1 MQKANIKWDELGF
14 SYQYVD
20 NMYVSY
26 WKDGKWDE
34 GKIQDGDR
42 ISISI
47 GATALHYGQECF
59 EGLKAYSTK
68 DGEIQ
73 LFRPDMNAKRLQD
86 SCERL
91 LMPEIPV
98 EKFIDA
104 CKQVVKANEKY
115 VPPYGTGATYY
126 IRPFVIGCGDNIGV
140 GPAPEYLFC
149 IFGIPVGPYFKGGFK
164 PVSMTTAKYDRAAP
178 YGTGAA
184 KVGGNYAGSMLPHKL
199 ANEEGYTDCIYLDPA
214 THTKIEEAGAANFF
228 GITKDN
234 KFITP
239 DSPSILPS
247 ITRNSLLTVARE
259 YLGMEAIQE
268 DILIDEI
275 DKFTEVGA
283 CGTAAVIAPI
293 GCINYKGEDHVFY
306 SKEEAG
312 PVITKLY
319 ETLYGI
325 QFGDIKAPEGWIVK
339 VK

>member
-1 MQKANIKWDELGF
+1 
-14 SYQYVD
+14 
-20 NMYVSY
+20 
-26 WKDGKWDE
+26 
-34 GKIQDGDR
+34 
-42 ISISI
+42 
-47 GATALHYGQECF
+47 
-59 EGLKAYSTK
+59 
-68 DGEIQ
+68 
-73 LFRPDMNAKRLQD
+73 
-86 SCERL
+86 
-91 LMPEIPV
+91 
-98 EKFIDA
+98 
-104 CKQVVKANEKY
+104 
-115 VPPYGTGATYY
+115 
-126 IRPFVIGCGDNIGV
+126 
-140 GPAPEYLFC
+140 
-149 IFGIPVGPYFKGGFK
+149 
-164 PVSMTTAKYDRAAP
+164 MTTAKYDRAAP